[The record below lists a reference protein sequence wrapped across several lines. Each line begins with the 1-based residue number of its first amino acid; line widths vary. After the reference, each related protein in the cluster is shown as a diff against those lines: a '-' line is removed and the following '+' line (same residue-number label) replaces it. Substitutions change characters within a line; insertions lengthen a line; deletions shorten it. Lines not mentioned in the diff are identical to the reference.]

1 MNLYRKLL
9 IACALG
15 LFVTTEGHSADKKV
29 SKSELPPAVQK
40 TALEQSKG
48 AIIKG
53 YSKETEDG
61 QLQYE
66 VEMTVDGHSKD
77 VGIAPDGR
85 LLEIEEQVQLSD
97 LSKGVQRGM
106 KAKAHNRQIAKIES
120 ITKNGKLVAYEA
132 QLSGPGKHS
141 EIQVGPDGN
150 SLNHEE

>member
-1 MNLYRKLL
+1 MKQYRKLL
-9 IACALG
+9 IACVFG
-15 LFVTTEGHSADKKV
+15 LFVAAEAHSADKKI

-40 TALEQSKG
+40 TAQKQSKG

-53 YSKETEDG
+53 YSKEMEDG
-61 QLQYE
+61 QLEYE

-85 LLEIEEQVQLSD
+85 ILEIEEQVQLSD
-97 LSKGVQRGM
+97 LSEGVQKGL
-106 KAKAHNRQIAKIES
+106 KAKAHDRQIAKVES